1 MARYS
6 YWRFIGCSKGTE
18 KVTVMKRLSYNP
30 KVKAYINITS
40 PNNPDF
46 GKTIDISDDIIDGS
60 VQLRLDGLST
70 ATFKLQ
76 NKNGKYLGGYVSTNN
91 ETKRGYIFTPMDK
104 IIIAAGRITDPFQI
118 FTGYLD
124 EVPAF
129 QLYPDAVTIK
139 ASSTIKR
146 LYNTYF
152 DPGLPYLIQYFAEQG
167 YAYDPQTGLL
177 SDPLSRFGNW
187 GVYGGIGE
195 LMKNTLR
202 DIAGWPEDQITF
214 AEFPDAF
221 KNAIREATG
230 NFSAAEG
237 YSGDG
242 VKDSPPLVGDNPAN
256 LFDEKQS
263 VDALRIME
271 GLVSRG
277 QEPSNAAAIT
287 GNLFAESTFNTAA
300 LNGIGAFGLM
310 QWLGGR
316 KQGLYDLAK
325 QRSVSPSNFKL
336 QLDYIIQEITGS
348 NKGNFQKVIDASSLE
363 EKAYAFGKYVERP
376 SSAELAG
383 SRNTREQNAVKAYND
398 FITAWPQYFT
408 SYQRN
413 VKFVKAKADSNEISK
428 ADSKSPGDKLK
439 SGNSERYGSTIVD
452 VALSQVGQKE
462 FPAGSNQGDLPIS
475 MVNTYIRS
483 IGMQPGPKSWWCAAF
498 VYWVYSQLGLQNLV
512 PKQPYTPTMWDNLNP
527 NQRILAVGAPDVQP
541 GDIIFYEKKGIVCH
555 VGIVTKVNATT
566 LDTVEGNTGFDE
578 VTRESIEV
586 QEHKNVPITGTRGS
600 NRIRGYGRIL
610 PLNDPRRGNSL
621 NSVRGTGSPLVGITS
636 TSTDGGLSLVS
647 SSNGIA
653 NSDLA
658 NGFVSQS
665 LTSTD
670 STLSYLLTGDHALA
684 NDIPFIE
691 WIKDLN
697 TSSGRVFCSAP
708 NGDFYSFFPDYFGWF
723 NTTPYFYISDI
734 ETIDLNIQLSD
745 QDLITHIYGIGPLIG
760 YTKITPIDNA
770 VSPIASVQEEAFT
783 SFIKTNTEITPGP
796 TGSEIWRTALQDL
809 AHLNSSGKWDSTAF
823 LDRYGARPKSITF
836 NNIRNPALLWM
847 ATWMEFMKAWAK
859 RYQSSASFTFMP
871 ELFPGGRVNIADR
884 IEMFVES
891 VTHSFSYS
899 SGFSTSAS
907 LIAPTATGG
916 VNLDG
921 EAERTIRS
929 ASQVSNSSP
938 DTGNG
943 GN

>member
-1 MARYS
+1 
-6 YWRFIGCSKGTE
+6 
-18 KVTVMKRLSYNP
+18 MKRLSYNP

-91 ETKRGYIFTPMDK
+91 ETIRGYIFTPMDK

-139 ASSTIKR
+139 ASSTIKL

-167 YAYDPQTGLL
+167 YAYNPQTGLL

-221 KNAIREATG
+221 TEGIKQATG
-230 NFSAAEG
+230 NLQNGQAYSEGGAGVPTTTTVIASNATKNQKVGYVDIIKFMVDNGYTAEDGAAFAGNFNQESHLDPGINQNGGGPGFGLAQWEFSDSGGSGRADLLLAFAGGDRNLAATFNVQMNFVLHELKTNQSNTNRYLKDITGTGLDVVKRKAKVILDHYEVPAVVINKFSDPYEYSLELAQRQADALAAYQAWGTTGAIGNFDPKSNASLSISPLNVTPNTKPDGSGQYKAIINSNANLPDRPMQPATVAAITRIANVLKQDITITTGTNHSYDTVNGKKSEHVDGWASDIGNTYNDELIRLGRAALVAFGADPAWAETQNGGGYDIGPFKVIFNTNSSAAGGNHTDHLHVGLHLQEAR
-237 YSGDG
+237 DG
-242 VKDSPPLVGDNPAN
+242 VLPKIPGKGRGYLWNGTGPASAGGSGKIVVNP
-256 LFDEKQS
+256 
-263 VDALRIME
+263 IE
-271 GLVSRG
+271 GVAAVSRG
-277 QEPSNAAAIT
+277 GSLQPS
-287 GNLFAESTFNTAA
+287 F
-300 LNGIGAFGLM
+300 
-310 QWLGGR
+310 
-316 KQGLYDLAK
+316 
-325 QRSVSPSNFKL
+325 
-336 QLDYIIQEITGS
+336 
-348 NKGNFQKVIDASSLE
+348 
-363 EKAYAFGKYVERP
+363 
-376 SSAELAG
+376 
-383 SRNTREQNAVKAYND
+383 
-398 FITAWPQYFT
+398 
-408 SYQRN
+408 
-413 VKFVKAKADSNEISK
+413 
-428 ADSKSPGDKLK
+428 
-439 SGNSERYGSTIVD
+439 NSET
-452 VALSQVGQKE
+452 
-462 FPAGSNQGDLPIS
+462 
-475 MVNTYIRS
+475 NTD
-483 IGMQPGPKSWWCAAF
+483 F
-498 VYWVYSQLGLQNLV
+498 
-512 PKQPYTPTMWDNLNP
+512 
-527 NQRILAVGAPDVQP
+527 
-541 GDIIFYEKKGIVCH
+541 
-555 VGIVTKVNATT
+555 
-566 LDTVEGNTGFDE
+566 
-578 VTRESIEV
+578 
-586 QEHKNVPITGTRGS
+586 
-600 NRIRGYGRIL
+600 
-610 PLNDPRRGNSL
+610 
-621 NSVRGTGSPLVGITS
+621 
-636 TSTDGGLSLVS
+636 
-647 SSNGIA
+647 
-653 NSDLA
+653 A

-760 YTKITPIDNA
+760 YTQITPIDYA
-770 VSPIASVQEEAFT
+770 ASPIASVQEEAFPW
-783 SFIKTNTEITPGP
+783 FIKTSTEIKPGP

-809 AHLNSSGKWDSTAF
+809 TYGEWDSTAF
-823 LDRYGARPKSITF
+823 LDRYRARPKMVQFS
-836 NNIRNPALLWM
+836 NIRNPALLWM

-859 RYQSSASFTFMP
+859 RYHSSASFTFMP

-891 VTHSFSYS
+891 VTHNFSYS

-907 LIAPTATGG
+907 LIAPTATDA

-938 DTGNG
+938 DTGDG
-943 GN
+943 GS

>member
-1 MARYS
+1 
-6 YWRFIGCSKGTE
+6 
-18 KVTVMKRLSYNP
+18 MKRLSYNP

-46 GKTIDISDDIIDGS
+46 RKTIDISDDIIDGS

-91 ETKRGYIFTPMDK
+91 EAKRGYIFTPMDK

-202 DIAGWPEDQITF
+202 DIARWPEDQITF
-214 AEFPDAF
+214 APLPKSFVNGIET
-221 KNAIREATG
+221 ATG
-230 NFSAAEG
+230 NFGISLG
-237 YSGDG
+237 TSPGGTGNLPPPGGGSNG
-242 VKDSPPLVGDNPAN
+242 VTFPTN
-256 LFDEKQS
+256 LYDEKQIVNS
-263 VDALRIME
+263 LKIME

-277 QEPSNAAAIT
+277 FTISAAAGIT
-287 GNLFAESTFNTAA
+287 GNASVESSFDTGN
-300 LNGIGAFGLM
+300 LNSIGAFGLW
-310 QWLGGR
+310 QWYYPPRIQALF
-316 KQGLYDLAK
+316 DLAK
-325 QRSVSPSNFKL
+325 TRGVSPSNFKL
-336 QLDYIIQEITGS
+336 QLDHVTENLKSHYASTYDEIQKNGKSPEQAAKVFAINYEDPGKSSSDGLDGS
-348 NKGNFQKVIDASSLE
+348 LSKRQDAART
-363 EKAYAFGKYVERP
+363 AYK
-376 SSAELAG
+376 
-383 SRNTREQNAVKAYND
+383 D
-398 FITAWPQYFT
+398 FLKAWPQY
-408 SYQRN
+408 S
-413 VKFVKAKADSNEISK
+413 KAQPAQFFGSLPINLGPSLKDKADSNEISK
-428 ADSKSPGDKLK
+428 ADNPVRSAKASAPNTKPDSSGQFKATVDSNADDPSNGHIKQYTVDAVSRIANVFGQNLLITTGTRHGQKVAGTDNQSPHISGWAADIPSKGDELIRLGRSALIAFGVDPVEANKQDGGGFDVGGQFK
-439 SGNSERYGSTIVD
+439 VIFNTNSSAAGGNHTDHLHISLWMDKAKNGFLPDLPVNPSTKASLAKWQNTGPASAYGSG
-452 VALSQVGQKE
+452 SQVAAPILPGV
-462 FPAGSNQGDLPIS
+462 PAGSVVSTVGGGSLQPSFNS
-475 MVNTYIRS
+475 ETNT
-483 IGMQPGPKSWWCAAF
+483 
-498 VYWVYSQLGLQNLV
+498 
-512 PKQPYTPTMWDNLNP
+512 
-527 NQRILAVGAPDVQP
+527 
-541 GDIIFYEKKGIVCH
+541 
-555 VGIVTKVNATT
+555 
-566 LDTVEGNTGFDE
+566 
-578 VTRESIEV
+578 
-586 QEHKNVPITGTRGS
+586 
-600 NRIRGYGRIL
+600 
-610 PLNDPRRGNSL
+610 
-621 NSVRGTGSPLVGITS
+621 
-636 TSTDGGLSLVS
+636 
-647 SSNGIA
+647 
-653 NSDLA
+653 DLA

-859 RYQSSASFTFMP
+859 RYHSSASFTFMP

-891 VTHSFSYS
+891 VTHNFSYS

>member
-1 MARYS
+1 VGSTGSPA
-6 YWRFIGCSKGTE
+6 
-18 KVTVMKRLSYNP
+18 TVGQNQKATMIEI
-30 KVKAYINITS
+30 VK
-40 PNNPDF
+40 
-46 GKTIDISDDIIDGS
+46 
-60 VQLRLDGLST
+60 
-70 ATFKLQ
+70 
-76 NKNGKYLGGYVSTNN
+76 
-91 ETKRGYIFTPMDK
+91 
-104 IIIAAGRITDPFQI
+104 
-118 FTGYLD
+118 
-124 EVPAF
+124 
-129 QLYPDAVTIK
+129 
-139 ASSTIKR
+139 
-146 LYNTYF
+146 
-152 DPGLPYLIQYFAEQG
+152 
-167 YAYDPQTGLL
+167 GLL
-177 SDPLSRFGNW
+177 SRKFKDGTRLQ
-187 GVYGGIGE
+187 
-195 LMKNTLR
+195 
-202 DIAGWPEDQITF
+202 PED
-214 AEFPDAF
+214 AAAF
-221 KNAIREATG
+221 VG
-230 NFSAAEG
+230 NFYVESGGLNTSIEENTPAFNKG
-237 YSGDG
+237 Y
-242 VKDSPPLVGDNPAN
+242 
-256 LFDEKQS
+256 
-263 VDALRIME
+263 
-271 GLVSRG
+271 GLAQWTGSRRRDL
-277 QEPSNAAAIT
+277 ESFAHNKNKPS
-287 GNLFAESTFNTAA
+287 S
-300 LNGIGAFGLM
+300 
-310 QWLGGR
+310 
-316 KQGLYDLAK
+316 DLD
-325 QRSVSPSNFKL
+325 V
-336 QLDYIIQEITGS
+336 QLDFVMHELESNRINVKKALKSETLTGE
-348 NKGNFQKVIDASSLE
+348 ASLRRRTAIVCKSYEGPGEKSADHPEYKTFE
-363 EKAYAFGKYVERP
+363 EHVD
-376 SSAELAG
+376 
-383 SRNTREQNAVKAYND
+383 TRYPYTLTAYN
-398 FITAWPQYFT
+398 
-408 SYQRN
+408 SYL
-413 VKFVKAKADSNEISK
+413 ASPEADSVK
-428 ADSKSPGDKLK
+428 KGDQSPGDKLK

-483 IGMQPGPKSWWCAAF
+483 IGMQPGPESYWCAAF

-512 PKQPYTPTMWDNLNP
+512 PKQPYTPSMWNNLNP

-541 GDIIFYEKKGIVCH
+541 GDIIFYEKKGIICH

-566 LDTVEGNTGFDE
+566 LDTVEGNTGFDQ

-670 STLSYLLTGDHALA
+670 STLSYLLTGDHSLA

-760 YTKITPIDNA
+760 YTQITPIDYA
-770 VSPIASVQEEAFT
+770 TSPIASVQEEAFPW
-783 SFIKTNTEITPGP
+783 FIKTSTEIKPGP

-809 AHLNSSGKWDSTAF
+809 TYGEWDSTAF
-823 LDRYGARPKSITF
+823 LDRYGARPKMVQFS
-836 NNIRNPALLWM
+836 NIRNPALLWM

-859 RYQSSASFTFMP
+859 RYHSSASFTFMP

-891 VTHSFSYS
+891 VTHNFSYS

-907 LIAPTATGG
+907 LIAPTATDA

-938 DTGNG
+938 DTGDG
-943 GN
+943 GS